1 MDKRQK
7 TIFYAG
13 IGVVAALV
21 VLAVA
26 LIFTNSRQSSE
37 FDQVQ
42 TELDSLRFA
51 NDQLKLTNEFNQLN
65 ADFKAY
71 EDQQI
76 YLKNDSLVQKY
87 DQARLK
93 VEALLKELNA
103 EKRSNSQNKQKIK
116 NLEAEI
122 ATLKGIVKHYL
133 AEIKRLGEENEGLRK
148 EIEEISQKNEQLSSA
163 VTTATTKNEELTQ
176 KVQLAEKLT
185 LTGVSLQAF
194 NEKGK
199 AEKKVKK
206 AKTLGVSLTITPN
219 NTAKPGLKDVYV
231 RITSPEGNLLKG
243 NGSFSAE
250 GTQLEYTTKR
260 QVEYANEELST
271 VIYWDVN
278 TSLTAGEYTVEI
290 FIDGNRLTSRRFTLN

>member
-1 MDKRQK
+1 MSGK
-7 TIFYAG
+7 TIGIGITIVRDYTAETIQISEVQPNSPAEMAG
-13 IGVVAALV
+13 IMVGDYMIAVDGVS
-21 VLAVA
+21 
-26 LIFTNSRQSSE
+26 IQE
-37 FDQVQ
+37 
-42 TELDSLRFA
+42 
-51 NDQLKLTNEFNQLN
+51 
-65 ADFKAY
+65 
-71 EDQQI
+71 I
-76 YLKNDSLVQKY
+76 GLKNVGYRIKGEVGTSVNLT
-87 DQARLK
+87 
-93 VEALLKELNA
+93 LL
-103 EKRSNSQNKQKIK
+103 R
-116 NLEAEI
+116 
-122 ATLKGIVKHYL
+122 
-133 AEIKRLGEENEGLRK
+133 GEEEITVTVTRK

-194 NEKGK
+194 NKKGK
-199 AEKKVKK
+199 AEKKEKK